1 MFGYTGSGST
11 DPKDLFGGQGDMKK
25 INWRAIGMTLT
36 VAGLFMTGGCSS
48 SRRGPGDTAEAGKPA
63 PQFIVAGIDG
73 KNLSL
78 KDYSGKVLVINFWA
92 TWCGPC
98 REEIPHFTKLYSSYK
113 SRGVEF
119 LGISMDDGEL
129 NEVRDLV
136 KDFGRNQ
143 RVEYPLAVG
152 NPDVA
157 NAFGGVASLPTTFVI
172 DRNGKIIK
180 KYAGY
185 SEEVTQDLESII
197 KSL

>member
-1 MFGYTGSGST
+1 
-11 DPKDLFGGQGDMKK
+11 MKQ
-25 INWRAIGMTLT
+25 INWRAIGTAIM
-36 VAGLFMTGGCSS
+36 VAGLLMACGCSG
-48 SRRGPGDTAEAGKPA
+48 SRRGPGDSAEAGKPA
-63 PQFIVAGIDG
+63 PQFTVAGIDG
-73 KNLSL
+73 KDLSL
-78 KDYSGKVLVINFWA
+78 KDYSGKVLIINFWA
-92 TWCGPC
+92 TWCPPC
-98 REEIPHFTKLYSSYK
+98 REEIPHFTKLYSGYK

-136 KDFGRNQ
+136 KDFGRSQ

-172 DRNGKIIK
+172 DRHGKIIK
-180 KYAGY
+180 KYTGY
-185 SEEVTQDLESII
+185 SEEVTQDLEAII